1 MIKFRVLYFH
11 NLCITHN
18 ENNPLSQ
25 NSNQLE
31 EFFQKRYMYHSYFSK
46 NIEIMDYYSITC

>member
-1 MIKFRVLYFH
+1 MIEFRVLYFH
-11 NLCITHN
+11 NLYITHN

-31 EFFQKRYMYHSYFSK
+31 EFMYFQKRYMYHSYFSK
-46 NIEIMDYYSITC
+46 NIEIMDY

>member
-11 NLCITHN
+11 NLYITHN

-25 NSNQLE
+25 NSNQLG
-31 EFFQKRYMYHSYFSK
+31 RVNVFSK
-46 NIEIMDYYSITC
+46 EVHVSFIF

>member
-18 ENNPLSQ
+18 ENNHLSR

-31 EFFQKRYMYHSYFSK
+31 ECFQKRYMYHSYFSN
-46 NIEIMDYYSITC
+46 NIEIMDY